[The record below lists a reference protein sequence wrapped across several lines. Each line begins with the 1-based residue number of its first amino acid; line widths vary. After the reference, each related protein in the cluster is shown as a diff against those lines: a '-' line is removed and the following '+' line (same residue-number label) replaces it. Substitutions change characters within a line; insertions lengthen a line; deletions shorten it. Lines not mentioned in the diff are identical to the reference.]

1 MFDLDVPT
9 LLARMIT
16 LLIAFT
22 IHEVAHAVTA
32 DYLGDPTAK
41 EMGRI
46 TLNPLAHLDP
56 IGTLL
61 LLVAGFG
68 WAKPVPVNP
77 YRLRGNPRT
86 SFALVAL
93 AGPVSNI
100 LLVGLVA
107 IPYRLGLVELFPFNR
122 GSIIP
127 SLDLL
132 LYSFVLINI
141 VMAVFNMI
149 PIPPLDGS
157 KILMGLLPEQ
167 LAYQMRPLE
176 TYGPLLL
183 MLLFIAGGGIL
194 SAIMRPAITFLFS
207 FLLGSPG

>member
-1 MFDLDVPT
+1 MLDMDVPT
-9 LLARMIT
+9 LIARIVA

-22 IHEVAHAVTA
+22 IHELAHAVTA
-32 DYLGDPTAK
+32 NYLGDPTAK

-86 SFALVAL
+86 SMALVAL

-107 IPYRLGLVELFPFNR
+107 IPLRLGLLEP
-122 GSIIP
+122 
-127 SLDLL
+127 LL
-132 LYSFVLINI
+132 SSNGGRNLISFFSEFAWINVVL
-141 VMAVFNMI
+141 AVFNMI

-176 TYGPLLL
+176 QYGQFILL
-183 MLLFIAGGGIL
+183 LLFIMPGNPIGLIL
-194 SAIMRPAITFLFS
+194 GPTALVVYN
-207 FLLGSPG
+207 FLLYG

>member
-1 MFDLDVPT
+1 MLDLDVPT
-9 LLARMIT
+9 LIARILT
-16 LLIAFT
+16 LLVAFT
-22 IHEVAHAVTA
+22 VHELAHAMTA
-32 DYLGDPTAK
+32 DYLGDPTARQ
-41 EMGRI
+41 MGRL

-77 YRLRGNPRT
+77 DYLRGNPRT

-107 IPYRLGLVELFPFNR
+107 IPYRLGLVELESFSRGGIFPSFGFLLFN
-122 GSIIP
+122 
-127 SLDLL
+127 
-132 LYSFVLINI
+132 YVLINI
-141 VMAVFNMI
+141 VLAVFNMI
-149 PIPPLDGS
+149 PLPPLDGS
-157 KILMGLLPEQ
+157 KILMGLLPEE

-194 SAIMRPAITFLFS
+194 SRIMSPAVTFLFQ
-207 FLLGSPG
+207 FLLGL